1 VLESEL
7 GDFINDLPNELLKL
21 LMQLKDL
28 IEE

>member
-1 VLESEL
+1 MLESEL
-7 GDFINDLPNELLKL
+7 GDFINDLPNELLYL